1 MANKTRYFTRMHP
14 VPALIY
20 FIAAILVTALNV
32 TPVTAGLSLVFSL
45 AFGFFIN
52 GKKFGGLSVLFFI
65 PFAAVFSAVNALF
78 VRDGVTRLFT
88 VFKLN
93 VTLEALLYGLNSAA
107 TAYAILMWCG
117 GLSAVITTE
126 KTTLVFGKIA
136 PKTAV
141 VLSMTFGFVPKTAKR
156 FKDIFDAQKGIGAY
170 LGGGFKKTKAKLNA
184 VLSLITAQ
192 LESSVAVAD
201 SMRARGY
208 GLKKRTNADFNKFR
222 AGDALPCV
230 LFSALGIAAAAFS
243 VTSAG
248 EFSFYPEISPLS
260 FNGNTAVYYA
270 LSAAL
275 FALPAI
281 LEIKDDLKW
290 NYLKSKI

>member
-1 MANKTRYFTRMHP
+1 MANKKRYFSRIHP
-14 VPALIY
+14 VSALMF

-45 AFGFFIN
+45 AFGFFVN
-52 GKKFGGLSVLFFI
+52 GKKGGGLSVLFFI
-65 PFAAVFSAVNALF
+65 PFAAVFAAVNALF
-78 VRDGVTRLFT
+78 VRDGSTRLFT
-88 VFKLN
+88 LFNLN
-93 VTLEALLYGLNSAA
+93 ITLEALLFGLNSAA

-117 GLSAVITTE
+117 ALSAVITTE
-126 KTTLVFGKIA
+126 KTTRIFYKIA

-141 VLSMTFGFVPKTAKR
+141 VLAMTFGFVPKTSRR
-156 FKDIFDAQKGIGAY
+156 FSEINDAQKGIGAY

-184 VLSLITAQ
+184 VFSLITAQ

-208 GLKKRTNADFNKFR
+208 GLKKRTDAGFYKLR
-222 AGDALPCV
+222 ASDVCLCV
-230 LFSALGIAAAAFS
+230 LFCATGAFAAAFAL
-243 VTSAG
+243 TG
-248 EFSFYPEISPLS
+248 GGDFSFYPKISPITPS
-260 FNGNTAVYYA
+260 GAASVYYA

-275 FALPAI
+275 FSLPTI

-290 NYLKSKI
+290 TYLKSKI